1 MTKEVFLEKIKKV
14 NSELVRTNNAMT
26 PSIYTVI
33 DLLQEMNEIFKRDM
47 VDFNNILFINKD
59 YNEMRSECEKIVE
72 YNYNLQEFINSDK
85 HVYDAFKILYSS
97 CYNGTFPLPSNE
109 IMREE
114 QKNIINKLFEE
125 RYILMKPRNNFFDRT
140 ITEEQYNKLKQ
151 NISKLNIYYT
161 NSGGYINYST
171 NNNPLTV
178 MNEMFKSITENVS
191 FNKVT
196 SK

>member
-59 YNEMRSECEKIVE
+59 YNEMRSECEKMVE

>member
-1 MTKEVFLEKIKKV
+1 M
-14 NSELVRTNNAMT
+14 
-26 PSIYTVI
+26 
-33 DLLQEMNEIFKRDM
+33 
-47 VDFNNILFINKD
+47 
-59 YNEMRSECEKIVE
+59 VE